1 MPTYVYRGLKSG
13 ETFEV
18 RQRITD
24 AALTS
29 NPTTGEP
36 VARVIQAPGIVF
48 KGSGFYVTDSRKGS
62 AGEGRSSTASIPS
75 PASKPASSET
85 STPSESSAT
94 AKPNATAKPS
104 AE

>member
-1 MPTYVYRGLKSG
+1 MPTYVYRGLNSG

-29 NPTTGEP
+29 NPATGEP
-36 VARVIQAPGIVF
+36 VTRVIQAAGIVF

-62 AGEGRSSTASIPS
+62 AGDGRSSTASIPS
-75 PASKPASSET
+75 AASKQSTSSEPSAATSQTAASKP
-85 STPSESSAT
+85 SAD
-94 AKPNATAKPS
+94 
-104 AE
+104 